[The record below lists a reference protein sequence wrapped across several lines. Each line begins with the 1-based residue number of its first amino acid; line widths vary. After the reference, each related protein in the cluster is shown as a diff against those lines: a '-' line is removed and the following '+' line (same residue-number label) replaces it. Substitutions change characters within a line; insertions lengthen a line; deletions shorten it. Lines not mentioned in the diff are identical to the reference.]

1 MKREFKTGTFDLR
14 GLVDEHKQNL
24 LNQDLNNY
32 RVRVVVYNKWRQT
45 KQPWYKPCKLKIDNL
60 TVNLGYVVSSS
71 PRSGKIILIKFGK
84 S

>member
-32 RVRVVVYNKWRQT
+32 RVRVVVYNK
-45 KQPWYKPCKLKIDNL
+45 
-60 TVNLGYVVSSS
+60 
-71 PRSGKIILIKFGK
+71 
-84 S
+84 